1 MKRAILHVVLIAGI
15 VVLGYLVFHSV
26 HKVTSFNSEEKFRIE
41 KVAEKMKHIRTIQSA
56 YKTKYDSYAPN
67 WDTLMNFLKYDSL
80 PVVLKTGNV
89 PDSLSEQQALDEGL
103 VTRDTSFL
111 PAKDSL
117 FHENRYTYE
126 LDELML
132 IPFSSH
138 GNQKPDT
145 FKMNAGMLKRSNIEL
160 PVFEVV
166 APKEAYLKGMNKEL
180 IARDDSK
187 DLQVGSMK
195 EASTDGNWE

>member
-1 MKRAILHVVLIAGI
+1 GDRLIAGEI
-15 VVLGYLVFHSV
+15 DD
-26 HKVTSFNSEEKFRIE
+26 HKLMVPRGDRSGTVIE
-41 KVAEKMKHIRTIQSA
+41 PLLTDQWFV
-56 YKTKYDSYAPN
+56 
-67 WDTLMNFLKYDSL
+67 
-80 PVVLKTGNV
+80 
-89 PDSLSEQQALDEGL
+89 
-103 VTRDTSFL
+103 
-111 PAKDSL
+111 
-117 FHENRYTYE
+117 
-126 LDELML
+126 
-132 IPFSSH
+132 PFSSH